1 MRGVIYVGRSAQRQ
15 NREAQLEIN
24 LTNTPDNS
32 NFTQLQ
38 KYTNT
43 TNTKIYEY
51 TNTTKTQRQN
61 RGTQRLI

>member
-15 NREAQLEIN
+15 NRAAQLEIN

-32 NFTQLQ
+32 NYTQLH

-43 TNTKIYEY
+43 TNTKIHKYHK
-51 TNTTKTQRQN
+51 NTKTEQSHAIRD
-61 RGTQRLI
+61 